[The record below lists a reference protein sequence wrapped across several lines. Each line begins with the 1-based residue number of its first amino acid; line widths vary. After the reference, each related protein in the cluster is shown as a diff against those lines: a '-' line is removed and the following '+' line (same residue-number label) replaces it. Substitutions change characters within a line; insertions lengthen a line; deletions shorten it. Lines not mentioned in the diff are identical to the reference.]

1 MKRILLGVCGGSGS
15 GKTTLAKRI
24 VEALGVS
31 CAAILSQDRYYIDQS
46 DQFDFD
52 GGSVNFDHPSAID
65 WDLMIAH
72 VQALK
77 RGESI
82 QAPIYDFATH
92 RRMSETDL
100 FSSKDVILVDGT
112 LVFSNGLL
120 VSEFS
125 HTVFIDV
132 PESVRLERR
141 ISRDIQE
148 RGRDEPGVRRQ
159 FQEQVKPMHDQ
170 FVEPFVSQAKYIYRY
185 GEDFDQFFE
194 SVLKSIQ

>member
-159 FQEQVKPMHDQ
+159 FQDQ
-170 FVEPFVSQAKYIYRY
+170 DGRRRNAVGA
-185 GEDFDQFFE
+185 GG
-194 SVLKSIQ
+194 IQLSR